1 MIVYSDNLKL
11 AHKFL
16 GRNIDLLNEKT
27 ELPENIKP
35 LHDTLLPAET
45 PYKLKLSNLEFWNY
59 LFLVKD
65 AVKSHFD
72 LLVEL
77 NSQSLQLPDGIVC
90 IAETGIGFHGFRKR
104 NWNAQQGNL
113 HISLFFKPKYKFENI
128 HAGVLIASAVSIIE
142 TIDSI
147 PELKGLASTKWVNDI
162 LINNS
167 KVSGI
172 ITQTSS
178 IGNKISGAMIGI
190 GLNVMNK
197 PVIEKDRFTPEAACL
212 KDFTDSPQCNIEFVL
227 GELLNNLKE
236 NIKMLNEKDY
246 SQLFE
251 KYCSRSAVIGK
262 MADLYSDPL
271 TGNSEKIYSGKVIGI
286 RENLELIFENNST
299 PVRSGRLSLHKS
311 QLSKIFSGLEKYT

>member
-1 MIVYSDNLKL
+1 MLVYSDNLNL
-11 AHKFL
+11 AYKFL
-16 GRNIDLLNEKT
+16 GRNFDIQNEKT
-27 ELPENIKP
+27 ELLENIKP
-35 LHDTLLPAET
+35 LHDALFPTDT
-45 PYKLKLSNLEFWNY
+45 SYKFNLRNFECWNY

-90 IAETGIGFHGFRKR
+90 IAETGNGFHGFRKR

-113 HISLFFKPKYKFENI
+113 HISLFFKPKNKFENI

-147 PELKGLASTKWVNDI
+147 PGLTGLASTKWVNDI

-190 GLNVMNK
+190 GLNVMTK
-197 PVIEKDRFTPEAACL
+197 PVIEKDRFTPKAACL
-212 KDFTDSPQCNIEFVL
+212 KEFTESPQCNIKFVL
-227 GELLNNLKE
+227 GELLNNLAE

-246 SQLFE
+246 SQLFD

-262 MADLYSDPL
+262 TADLYSDPL
-271 TGNSEKIYSGKVIGI
+271 TGNSEKIYTGKIIGI

-299 PVRSGRLSLHKS
+299 PVRSGRLSLHK
-311 QLSKIFSGLEKYT
+311 

>member
-1 MIVYSDNLKL
+1 MLVYSDNSNL
-11 AHKFL
+11 AYNFL
-16 GRNIDLLNEKT
+16 GRNIEILNDKT

-35 LHDTLLPAET
+35 LHDNLFPAGSA
-45 PYKLKLSNLEFWNY
+45 YNFNLDDLNFWNF

-90 IAETGIGFHGFRKR
+90 VAETGSGFHGFRKR
-104 NWNAQQGNL
+104 NWSAQQGNL
-113 HISLFFKPKYKFENI
+113 HISLYFKTKNLFENI

-147 PELKGLASTKWVNDI
+147 PGLAGLASTKWVNDI

-178 IGNKISGAMIGI
+178 IGNKVSRAMIGI
-190 GLNVMNK
+190 GLNVMTN
-197 PVIEKDRFTPEAACL
+197 PFIEKDGFTPKAACL
-212 KDFTDSPQCNIEFVL
+212 KDFTDSPKCNIEFVL
-227 GELLNNLKE
+227 IELLKNLAQ
-236 NIKMLNEKDY
+236 NIKMLNNEDY
-246 SQLFE
+246 SRLFE

-262 MADLYSDPL
+262 MAELYSDPH
-271 TGNSEKIYSGKVIGI
+271 TGSSEKIYSGKIIGI
-286 RENLELIFENNST
+286 KQNLELLFENNAT
-299 PVRSGRLSLHKS
+299 PFRSGRLSLHK
-311 QLSKIFSGLEKYT
+311 

>member
-1 MIVYSDNLKL
+1 MLVCTENLKL
-11 AHKFL
+11 ANNFL
-16 GRNIDLLNEKT
+16 GGNINLLKDKT
-27 ELPENIKP
+27 GLPENIKL
-35 LHDTLLPAET
+35 LHNTLFSAEAS
-45 PYKLKLSNLEFWNY
+45 YKFKMDDFEFWNY

-65 AVKSHFD
+65 AAKSHFD

-90 IAETGIGFHGFRKR
+90 IAETGSGFHGFRKR
-104 NWNAQQGNL
+104 NWSAQQGNL
-113 HISLFFKPKYKFENI
+113 HISFYFKPKNNFENI

-147 PELKGLASTKWVNDI
+147 PGLAGLASTKWVNDI
-162 LINNS
+162 LIDNS

-190 GLNVMNK
+190 GLNVMMN
-197 PVIEKDRFTPEAACL
+197 PIFEKDRFTPKAACL

-227 GELLNNLKE
+227 GKLLKNLAR
-236 NIKMLNEKDY
+236 NIKMLNQKDY
-246 SQLFE
+246 QQLFE

-262 MADLYSDPL
+262 MADLYSDPV
-271 TGNSEKIYSGKVIGI
+271 TGKDEIIYSGKIIGI
-286 RENLELIFENNST
+286 KENLELMFENNPT
-299 PVRSGRLSLHKS
+299 PFRSGRLSLHK
-311 QLSKIFSGLEKYT
+311 

>member
-1 MIVYSDNLKL
+1 MIVYSDNINL
-11 AHKFL
+11 AYKFL
-16 GRNIDLLNEKT
+16 GRNIDLLKDKVD
-27 ELPENIKP
+27 LSENIKP
-35 LHDTLLPAET
+35 LHDTLFPSEVS
-45 PYKLKLSNLEFWNY
+45 YKFMLDDIEYWNY

-90 IAETGIGFHGFRKR
+90 IAETGSGFHGFRKR

-113 HISLFFKPKYKFENI
+113 HISLFFKPKNLFENI

-147 PELKGLASTKWVNDI
+147 PGLAGLASTKWVNDI

-178 IGNKISGAMIGI
+178 IGDKISGAMIGI
-190 GLNVMNK
+190 GLNIMTN
-197 PVIEKDRFTPEAACL
+197 PVIEKDRFTPNAACL
-212 KDFTDSPQCNIEFVL
+212 KDFTDSPKCNIEFVL
-227 GELLNNLKE
+227 GELLKNLSQ

-246 SQLFE
+246 LQLFE

-262 MADLYSDPL
+262 MADLYSDPF
-271 TGNSEKIYSGKVIGI
+271 TGSEEKIHSGKIIGI
-286 RENLELIFENNST
+286 KQNLELMFENNPT
-299 PVRSGRLSLHKS
+299 PFRSGRLSLHK
-311 QLSKIFSGLEKYT
+311 

>member
-1 MIVYSDNLKL
+1 MLVCTDNLKL
-11 AHKFL
+11 VRNFL
-16 GRNIDLLNEKT
+16 GRNFEILSEKT
-27 ELPENIKP
+27 ELPENIIP
-35 LHDTLLPAET
+35 LHDTLFLAET
-45 PYKLKLSNLEFWNY
+45 TCNFKLSNLGYWNY

-72 LLVEL
+72 IIVEL

-90 IAETGIGFHGFRKR
+90 IAETGNGFHGFRKR
-104 NWNAQQGNL
+104 NWNALQGNL
-113 HISLFFKPKYKFENI
+113 HISLFFKPKSKFKNI

-147 PELKGLASTKWVNDI
+147 PGLAGLASTKWVNDI

-178 IGNKISGAMIGI
+178 IGNKISAAMIGI
-190 GLNVMNK
+190 GLNVLTT
-197 PVIEKDRFTPEAACL
+197 PVIEKDRFTPKAACL
-212 KDFTDSPQCNIEFVL
+212 KNFTDSPQCNIELVL
-227 GELLNNLKE
+227 NELLNNLSE

-262 MADLYSDPL
+262 TADLYSDPL
-271 TGNSEKIYSGKVIGI
+271 TGNSKKIFTGKIIGI
-286 RENLELIFENNST
+286 RENLELIFENSST
-299 PVRSGRLSLHKS
+299 PVRSGRLSLHK
-311 QLSKIFSGLEKYT
+311 